1 MQEDR
6 IKPMVAVVKEL
17 DVRFSFG
24 YSMQEFAQTLHALA
38 EGKIEAEPLITGRSG
53 LEGVA
58 AAFEDL
64 AQPNRHAKILVE
76 PGS

>member
-1 MQEDR
+1 
-6 IKPMVAVVKEL
+6 
-17 DVRFSFG
+17 
-24 YSMQEFAQTLHALA
+24 MQEFAQTLHALA

-64 AQPNRHAKILVE
+64 AHPNRHAKILVE